1 MICILNSC
9 VSGSLY
15 SNRNGGMGDQ
25 RAPFKEIPTASR
37 DGKLKLLSDL
47 SMLRIVKYPSSRTNV
62 GSVGL
67 SNGITNA

>member
-1 MICILNSC
+1 
-9 VSGSLY
+9 
-15 SNRNGGMGDQ
+15 MGDQ